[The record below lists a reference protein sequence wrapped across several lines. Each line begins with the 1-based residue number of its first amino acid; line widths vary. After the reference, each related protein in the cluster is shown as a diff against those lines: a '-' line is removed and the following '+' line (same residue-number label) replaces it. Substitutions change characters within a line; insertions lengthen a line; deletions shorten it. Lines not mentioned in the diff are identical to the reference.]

1 MMAQSDY
8 QPGIVKELD
17 LDPLYILAN
26 MLLGLHVGLLTT
38 GEGGSPSLCSLPFD
52 LLPLAG
58 LPCWAQWERMCLV
71 LLEPNV
77 PG

>member
-38 GEGGSPSLCSLPFD
+38 GVGLFFI
-52 LLPLAG
+52 LLPVMDSG
-58 LPCWAQWERMCLV
+58 P
-71 LLEPNV
+71 
-77 PG
+77 